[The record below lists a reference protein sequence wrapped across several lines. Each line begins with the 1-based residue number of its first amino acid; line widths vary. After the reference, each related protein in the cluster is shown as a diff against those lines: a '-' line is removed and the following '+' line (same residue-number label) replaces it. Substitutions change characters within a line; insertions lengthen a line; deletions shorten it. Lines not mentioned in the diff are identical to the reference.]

1 MAAMMRRQD
10 TIQSVD
16 SFASHD
22 DDFAEYGDETMGESP
37 TNIMIAQVCCD
48 VWKHHEKIMLQFVIF
63 FFEKCVW
70 IYFSFQS

>member
-22 DDFAEYGDETMGESP
+22 DDFAEYGDESMGELTAWQSCSDRRDEIDRS
-37 TNIMIAQVCCD
+37 N
-48 VWKHHEKIMLQFVIF
+48 LF
-63 FFEKCVW
+63 FAGISGRFPAT
-70 IYFSFQS
+70 I